1 MFRKPAR
8 TETVDEVIYD
18 AEGKYVEPA
27 YITEARK
34 RAKEY
39 LGTKWVLH
47 PDNAAV
53 KKAAKPNTLG
63 RK

>member
-1 MFRKPAR
+1 MFSKFFK
-8 TETVDEVIYD
+8 TEPEVADAPVDDE
-18 AEGKYVEPA
+18 KYVEPA

-39 LGTKWVLH
+39 LGAKWVLH

-53 KKAAKPNTLG
+53 KKQVEPNTLG
-63 RK
+63 R